1 LQKLTADDL
10 KEYASDA
17 LYTWGG
23 EHDFKHFLPRLLE
36 LLVIAKDPGLELVDP
51 EALFRKLPYASWR
64 SWPEPEREAIS
75 RFMREMWQAAL
86 HTEPEDL
93 AWDGVGQWLCALANC
108 EDDMTPYLQTWLAQ
122 SCSTAYRN
130 LAKVILELGIP
141 YRTDVPMGYWEG
153 RRGQWHQLIEWI
165 KSSAV
170 LQEIEAAVERW
181 PDKSFSEE
189 LFEAA
194 VFLKP

>member
-1 LQKLTADDL
+1 MIT
-10 KEYASDA
+10 
-17 LYTWGG
+17 
-23 EHDFKHFLPRLLE
+23 
-36 LLVIAKDPGLELVDP
+36 KDPGLELVDP

-93 AWDGVGQWLCALANC
+93 AWDGVAQWLCALANC
-108 EDDMTPYLQTWLAQ
+108 EDDMTPYFQIWLAQ

-130 LAKVILELGIP
+130 LAKIILELGIP

-153 RRGQWHQLIEWI
+153 RRGSGI
-165 KSSAV
+165 SSSSGLNRV
-170 LQEIEAAVERW
+170 LCFKTSRQPLNVGLTSTFQKNCSRQ
-181 PDKSFSEE
+181 PFS
-189 LFEAA
+189 
-194 VFLKP
+194 